1 MTESLT
7 IDTLFADCRWRLCH
21 LDSEKSTAT
30 FNKLSHC
37 ELSEHNFADHRFMNH
52 QPGDFVTVPLKA
64 LMQLMLQ
71 EQNALMLREQE
82 VKSGKPAHYIFHS
95 AFCGSTLLSRAL
107 DEPGRCLSIRE
118 PYALTQLSAFKRA
131 NPAYVAQW
139 AAWPQLLKLT
149 LYFIA
154 RGYDENEVT
163 VIKPTNSANNLIP
176 DLLALN
182 TNAQALML
190 STSLRQFLVSNLK
203 KGPSF
208 HSFCR
213 TLVSQLNID
222 TGYCDKHRIQNID
235 ALTPLQQAALVWQ
248 MHQQQF
254 KQAKHTLSFDQFM
267 KDKPA
272 TLARCNQ
279 LFGLGLSSAQLENK
293 LGSDIFKRHAK
304 EQKGDYTQREKL
316 LEDAQIT
323 AEYGEV
329 IEQTV
334 DWLLSF

>member
-7 IDTLFADCRWRLCH
+7 IDTLFTDCRWRLCH

-30 FNKLSHC
+30 FNKLSRC

-52 QPGDFVTVPLKA
+52 QPGDFVTVPLKG
-64 LMQLMLQ
+64 LMQQ
-71 EQNALMLREQE
+71 
-82 VKSGKPAHYIFHS
+82 VKSDKPVHYIFHS

-154 RGYDENEVT
+154 RGYDDNEVT

-182 TNAQALML
+182 TNTQALML
-190 STSLRQFLVSNLK
+190 STSLQQFLVSNLK
-203 KGPSF
+203 KGEGF
-208 HSFCR
+208 HPFCQ
-213 TLVSQLNID
+213 TLVAQLNDD
-222 TGYCDKHRIQNID
+222 TGYCDKHQIQNID

-248 MHQQQF
+248 MHQLQF
-254 KQAKHTLSFDQFM
+254 KQAKHALSFDQFM
-267 KDKPA
+267 QDKPA

-279 LFGLGLSSAQLENK
+279 LFGLGLSSAQLDNK
-293 LGSDIFKRHAK
+293 LGSEIFKRHAK
-304 EQKGDYTQREKL
+304 EQKGDYTQREKQ
-316 LEDAQIT
+316 LEDAEIN
-323 AEYGEV
+323 AKYGED

-334 DWLLSF
+334 DWLLRGYCF